1 MQVVQKFSN
10 LKRKEWSDVL
20 TLFLVVVVIR
30 AIPELLAYPFPIGYD
45 VINYYIPVI
54 TNFTNHWNIT
64 SGQFPLYVTILYLLQ
79 VSSKLDS
86 QTVVQIAAI
95 ILYASFS
102 ISIYFIARRILKL
115 TEYLLL
121 IFIGICN
128 FADQFTSNV
137 MGSS

>member
-10 LKRKEWSDVL
+10 LKRKEWSYVL
-20 TLFLVVVVIR
+20 TLFLVAVVIR

-86 QTVVQIAAI
+86 QMVVQIAAI

-115 TEYLLL
+115 QNTCSLFLSVFVIL
-121 IFIGICN
+121 QN
-128 FADQFTSNV
+128 QLTSNV